1 MAKAVIQS
9 KSKTEQVYDYL
20 YEQIINCERAPGSRL
35 VIDQI
40 ASDLGVS
47 QIPIREAIFRLEKS
61 GFVTFE
67 THVGAK
73 VAELHAEHISEIF
86 QVLEA
91 MEVISG
97 RAACA
102 RICPKELKH
111 LEKLTQ
117 KMAHA
122 VHDPNQWSQYNM
134 EFHQYICDIAETGLV
149 KKMLHEALSHWD
161 RLRHSF
167 LKEVSAKRVELAQ
180 QEHSL
185 LLEALNNKD
194 ADAFEAVVRQHNQ
207 ASLKAYIAHL
217 EAIGELDAA

>member
-1 MAKAVIQS
+1 MAKAVIQT

-20 YEQIINCERAPGSRL
+20 YGQIIRCERAPGARL

-40 ASDLGVS
+40 ATELGVS

-67 THVGAK
+67 THIGAK
-73 VAELHAEHISEIF
+73 IAELHAEHISEIF
-86 QVLEA
+86 QVLES

-97 RAACA
+97 RAACT
-102 RICPKELKH
+102 RIQAKDLNH
-111 LEKLTQ
+111 LEMLTQ
-117 KMAHA
+117 KMAD
-122 VHDPNQWSQYNM
+122 VVSDPNQWSQYNM

-149 KKMLHEALSHWD
+149 KKVLHEALSHWD

-167 LKEVSAKRVELAQ
+167 LKDVSAKRVALAQ
-180 QEHSL
+180 QEHVL
-185 LLEALNNKD
+185 LLEALKNKD
-194 ADAFEAVVRQHNQ
+194 ANAFESVVSKHNQ

-217 EAIGELDAA
+217 EAIGEMDAA